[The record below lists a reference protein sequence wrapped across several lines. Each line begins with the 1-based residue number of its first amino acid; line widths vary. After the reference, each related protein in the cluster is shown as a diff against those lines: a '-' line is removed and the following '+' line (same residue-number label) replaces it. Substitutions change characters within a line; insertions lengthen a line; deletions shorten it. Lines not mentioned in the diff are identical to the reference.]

1 MKTRLAQ
8 EAVAQMSDNDYC
20 RYLKACQWSVTD
32 ASKYMVNM
40 VVKTLPNLLK
50 SHSLDLGERE

>member
-40 VVKTLPNLLK
+40 AVKTLPNLL
-50 SHSLDLGERE
+50 